1 METLKHFGIG
11 IGLFALITLT
21 IKTIEYITVDLMSLN
36 SEQVGTGLI
45 ILALL
50 IIANPFGE
58 LSISVYN
65 NTVKKQQ

>member
-36 SEQVGTGLI
+36 SEQVGTGLM

-50 IIANPFGE
+50 IIAKPFGE
-58 LSISVYN
+58 LSLSVYN
-65 NTVKKQQ
+65 NTFLKK